1 MAAALLTG
9 RGSERRNPMARRQDS
24 GSNSSHENQQPNAH
38 NEDRLPEFTDNA
50 RGRADEDPDDMDVDD
65 EDMEEGD
72 EEEGTV

>member
-1 MAAALLTG
+1 
-9 RGSERRNPMARRQDS
+9 MARRQDS

-50 RGRADEDPDDMDVDD
+50 RGRADEDDDVDVDD

-72 EEEGTV
+72 EEEGTF